1 MVFIKINEE
10 MIVYWKGNGFVEI
23 ILVDVKDFDD

>member
-1 MVFIKINEE
+1 MVFIKSNVE
-10 MIVYWKGNGFVEI
+10 MISYWKGNGFVEV